1 MTQDFQVN
9 PQSKNDVIDGRC
21 GSMVAAAFMSRDG
34 GESGGNIFI
43 FEAAPLRGGIL
54 DGAGD
59 AQQGYL

>member
-1 MTQDFQVN
+1 MTQYIQVN
-9 PQSKNDVIDGRC
+9 PQSKLDVIGGRC
-21 GSMVAAAFMSRDG
+21 GSMVSVAFMSRDG
-34 GESGGNIFI
+34 GAPGGNIFI